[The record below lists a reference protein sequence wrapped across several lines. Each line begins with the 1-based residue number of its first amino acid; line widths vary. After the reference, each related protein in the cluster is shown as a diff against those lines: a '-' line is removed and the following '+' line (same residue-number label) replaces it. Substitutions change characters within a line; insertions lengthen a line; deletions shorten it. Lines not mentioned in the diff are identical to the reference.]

1 VKSEAGDRKDDAD
14 SSHATEDED
23 EQDAAP
29 SQDEVYEDFSN
40 SLNKH
45 GVTDWGGKFVTRK
58 YAFELQ
64 DVPRETEYLKAV
76 YGFDRTRAKIL
87 ASFMMTVRLRCQ

>member
-1 VKSEAGDRKDDAD
+1 VKGEDEDKQYDAE
-14 SSHATEDED
+14 SGKTNEDED
-23 EQDAAP
+23 EQEAGP
-29 SQDEVYEDFSN
+29 TQDEVYDDFSN
-40 SLNKH
+40 VLSKH

-76 YGFDRTRAKIL
+76 YNFDRTRSGSWPLTITD
-87 ASFMMTVRLRCQ
+87 SLRRQ